1 MEAFQSS
8 QKFIKIHQYL
18 AQTEELFNSAQQHY
32 INTVLE
38 ERIFIM
44 NIDQHLLLI
53 CIYIGSFSKNSFTSY
68 NIL

>member
-32 INTVLE
+32 IKTPFLRHSIYHE
-38 ERIFIM
+38 YWPASIT
-44 NIDQHLLLI
+44 HLYLYRKL
-53 CIYIGSFSKNSFTSY
+53 FQE
-68 NIL
+68 